1 MFAQSPAYSG
11 FSSNDIE
18 ATRRFYADTL
28 GLDVTEEEGI
38 LALRFAGGGQ
48 VIIYPKEDHQPAS
61 YTCLNFPVA
70 DVDAAVTELEA
81 RGVKFEHYGPEFG
94 QDERGIMRDNG
105 PTIAWFTDQ
114 VGNILSVIEESS

>member
-1 MFAQSPAYSG
+1 MLAQSHAYSG

-18 ATRRFYADTL
+18 ATRRFYSETL
-28 GLDVTEEEGI
+28 GLDVREEDGI
-38 LALRFAGGGQ
+38 LSLRLGGGSQ

-81 RGVKFEHYGPEFG
+81 RGVTFERYGPEFG

-105 PTIAWFTDQ
+105 PTIAWFTDPA
-114 VGNILSVIEESS
+114 GNILSVIEESS